1 MKRVTKLLAKRF
13 NFFLFY
19 LKHPKTILQSIA
31 LQKYLDETG
40 WYKSRDAKKPLN
52 KNKDPI
58 PWFTYS

>member
-1 MKRVTKLLAKRF
+1 MKKIKKYLAIGFK
-13 NFFLFY
+13 FFLFY
-19 LKHPKTILQSIA
+19 IKHPKKILQTIA